1 MKLKESFVFILLLVA
16 IVAVFGGFAFVSRGL
31 TVGWAGVAVGVPVAV
46 VVARSMRLRAAP
58 GAAAVVAVKEDDVS
72 ASR

>member
-46 VVARSMRLRAAP
+46 FVARSMRLRAAP
-58 GAAAVVAVKEDDVS
+58 GAAVVAVEEDDAS